1 MADELHLLLSTPRLE
16 HVPMH
21 SLFRDCRFAIR
32 QLRKNPGFTLITV
45 LTLALGIGATT
56 SIFSLVNT
64 IILRPLPFAD
74 QDRLMS
80 VAEGGQRGPG
90 EPIKPGSFS
99 YPNYFDYRNQS
110 KTFEDIASYRDQDST
125 LITDRGPQHLT
136 TQVVAANFFRVLRV
150 APIKG
155 RDFNWND
162 EKPRANVVM
171 LSYATWQEQFG
182 GVENIVGGKINLD
195 GAPYTVVGV
204 MPARFEFPIKY
215 PAPAMYLTL
224 AVDAYDPA
232 GGEPATIQRGAHF
245 LRAIGRL
252 KPGVTVDQGRAELS
266 LIAANLK
273 SQYPDTNTHF
283 PSAVVRTLIES
294 MVGKTRP
301 AFRLLFGAV
310 SFVLL
315 IACVN
320 VAGLMLARGSQRR
333 AEIAIRSAVGASRWE
348 IVRQV
353 LIESIV
359 LSLLGGALGV
369 LFSSATLSALVRLI
383 PQELPRLSQVSVDGT
398 AVAFAVG
405 VSIITGVLFGALPA
419 WRMSNAQP
427 AQSIRQGSRSVTMDR
442 TQHRLQNG
450 LVIAETA
457 VGLVLLVG
465 SALLIHSFVRV
476 LRVNPGFDPHNVVT
490 TEIGLSDPKYDA
502 PKVTQFY
509 EQLLEK
515 VKNIPGVT
523 AVAGASPLPLSN
535 SIMRI
540 SFEIDGR
547 PVTKGTE
554 PSENIA
560 SITPDYFSVM
570 RIPLVRGRLFTS
582 ADRAKAPLTLIVTQ
596 KFADRYFPNED
607 PIGKRIRPG
616 LSDGQTKDDYREIVG
631 VVGDV
636 KMEGLTSEFEPQY
649 YLPYPQAVI
658 GAVSLAIR
666 TEGNPLSVIGQVREA
681 VHSLDQAVPLY
692 DIHTLESNVSRSA
705 AQARFQATL
714 LTSFAGMA
722 LLLFAVGLYAVLSYT
737 VSQRTVEIG
746 LRMALGAR
754 REDMLRRYLFHGLRL
769 TAMGG
774 IIGLIAAAAMTRLL
788 ASMLYEVKA
797 TDGPAFISVSV
808 VVIVVAITASFMPAR
823 RAMTVNPM
831 SALKDE

>member
-1 MADELHLLLSTPRLE
+1 
-16 HVPMH
+16 
-21 SLFRDCRFAIR
+21 
-32 QLRKNPGFTLITV
+32 
-45 LTLALGIGATT
+45 
-56 SIFSLVNT
+56 
-64 IILRPLPFAD
+64 
-74 QDRLMS
+74 
-80 VAEGGQRGPG
+80 
-90 EPIKPGSFS
+90 
-99 YPNYFDYRNQS
+99 
-110 KTFEDIASYRDQDST
+110 
-125 LITDRGPQHLT
+125 
-136 TQVVAANFFRVLRV
+136 
-150 APIKG
+150 
-155 RDFNWND
+155 
-162 EKPRANVVM
+162 
-171 LSYATWQEQFG
+171 
-182 GVENIVGGKINLD
+182 
-195 GAPYTVVGV
+195 
-204 MPARFEFPIKY
+204 
-215 PAPAMYLTL
+215 
-224 AVDAYDPA
+224 
-232 GGEPATIQRGAHF
+232 
-245 LRAIGRL
+245 
-252 KPGVTVDQGRAELS
+252 
-266 LIAANLK
+266 
-273 SQYPDTNTHF
+273 
-283 PSAVVRTLIES
+283 
-294 MVGKTRP
+294 
-301 AFRLLFGAV
+301 
-310 SFVLL
+310 
-315 IACVN
+315 
-320 VAGLMLARGSQRR
+320 
-333 AEIAIRSAVGASRWE
+333 
-348 IVRQV
+348 
-353 LIESIV
+353 
-359 LSLLGGALGV
+359 
-369 LFSSATLSALVRLI
+369 
-383 PQELPRLSQVSVDGT
+383 
-398 AVAFAVG
+398 
-405 VSIITGVLFGALPA
+405 
-419 WRMSNAQP
+419 
-427 AQSIRQGSRSVTMDR
+427 VTMDR

-457 VGLVLLVG
+457 VGLILLVG

-714 LTSFAGMA
+714 LTSFAAMA

-774 IIGLIAAAAMTRLL
+774 VVGLVAAVAMTRLL

-797 TDGPAFISVSV
+797 TDGPAFISVSA